1 MPRAALLPLPPMDPA
16 RGIVLTGG
24 GTAGHVIPNLA
35 LLPSLRAAGWRA
47 EYMGSEAGIEKKLA
61 QEAGLP
67 FHGIASGKLRRYFDL
82 KNFTDPFRVLLG
94 AFQAWRALGRLRP
107 RLVFSK
113 GGFVAVPVVFAARL
127 RGIPVVIHES
137 DLTPG
142 LANRLA
148 IPFAKAVCAS
158 FPETLAHLPKAKAV
172 LTGAPIRAELFAGD
186 RAQGEAFLGLAA
198 DAAGAGP
205 GGAPAGAGAAKPL
218 LLIMGGSL
226 GSRKLNAAVR
236 AALPAL
242 SARYRVAHLC
252 GKGGLDPALEGRPG
266 YRQLEYVSAEMP
278 HVLAAA
284 DLILSRAGS
293 NAIFEFLAL
302 QKPHLLVPLTLSA
315 SRGDQIL
322 NARAFAAEGYSR
334 VLAEEDIG
342 PGRLEQELALLE
354 AQAETYRE
362 AMRASPV
369 RDGAKHVMDVI
380 ARWA

>member
-1 MPRAALLPLPPMDPA
+1 MDSA
-16 RGIVLTGG
+16 RTIVLTGG

-35 LLPSLRAAGWRA
+35 LLPALQAAGWRV
-47 EYMGSEAGIEKKLA
+47 EYVGSASGIELKLAGEAGI
-61 QEAGLP
+61 P
-67 FHGIASGKLRRYFDL
+67 FHGIASGKLRRYFDR
-82 KNFTDPFRVLLG
+82 KNFTDPFRVAFG
-94 AFQAWRALGRLRP
+94 AFQAWSLLGRLRP

-113 GGFVAVPVVFAARL
+113 GGFVAVPVVLAARL

-158 FPETLAHLPKAKAV
+158 FPETLAHLPKGKAV

-186 RAQGEAFLGLAA
+186 RARGEAFLALPA
-198 DAAGAGP
+198 DAG
-205 GGAPAGAGAAKPL
+205 KPL

-226 GSRKLNAAVR
+226 GSRNINAAVR
-236 AALPAL
+236 AALPGL
-242 SARYRVAHLC
+242 SARYRIAHLC
-252 GKGGLDPALEGRPG
+252 GKGGLDPSLEGRAG

-302 QKPHLLVPLTLSA
+302 QKPHLLVPLSLAA

-334 VLAEEDIG
+334 VLAEEEIG

-354 AQAETYRE
+354 AQAETYRQ

-369 RDGAKHVMDVI
+369 RDGARHVMDVI